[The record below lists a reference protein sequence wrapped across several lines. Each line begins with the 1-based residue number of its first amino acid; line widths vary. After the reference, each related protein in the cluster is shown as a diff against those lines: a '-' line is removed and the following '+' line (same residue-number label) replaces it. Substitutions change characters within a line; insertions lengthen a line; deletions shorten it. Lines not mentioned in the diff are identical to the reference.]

1 MPIFNWALCFQQGGF
16 ICLTL
21 LKILG
26 TNPYKVPSVGR
37 KWFLLSHHPLPILLS
52 FLLCRTFCP
61 TCIFL
66 VLFLVGL
73 VLYNFKKSLT
83 RPLSRSF
90 LPVVFLKRFT
100 ISGSI
105 CKPFVH
111 LQFNFCAKNEIK
123 IQFHSSQC
131 GYLVSPIP
139 LRDAV
144 ISSVWIFGTLVEENV
159 NTWIWHYLLTLFVL
173 LFFLYL
179 FLWQCQCWTIICHP
193 ICPQEE
199 WSLLVPLI
207 ALLFHDPEC
216 LHTILEFFPMKILMA
231 L

>member
-26 TNPYKVPSVGR
+26 TNSYKVPSVGR

-131 GYLVSPIP
+131 GYQVSPIP

-173 LFFLYL
+173 LFFVSVLVTVPVLDNYL
-179 FLWQCQCWTIICHP
+179 SSNLSPGRVISACSSDC
-193 ICPQEE
+193 
-199 WSLLVPLI
+199 S
-207 ALLFHDPEC
+207 ALSWPWMLTYNFR
-216 LHTILEFFPMKILMA
+216 IFPMKILMA

>member
-159 NTWIWHYLLTLFVL
+159 TTWIWHYLLTLFVL
-173 LFFLYL
+173 LFFCICSCDSASVGQLFVIQFVPRKSDLCL
-179 FLWQCQCWTIICHP
+179 FLW
-193 ICPQEE
+193 
-199 WSLLVPLI
+199 LLCS
-207 ALLFHDPEC
+207 FNPEC